1 VTTETTHAAPAGN
14 RRRVLRAVVSVA
26 FYGAIALAAWF
37 LWPTSL
43 GGCTTMT
50 VVSGHSMEPTY
61 YTGDIVLARCGE
73 PSVGDIVVYSPPG
86 IGGDARIIHRIVDGT
101 PDGWTLQGDNND
113 FIDAF
118 TPSDDDVVG
127 IAKIRIPKLAL
138 LGSALTSPFVWCGM
152 IALSL
157 AILMWPRN
165 DDEDAEADPAA
176 DPEATAAADDAQAP
190 AGPGASEPA
199 DDEAPVGAAAPS
211 EVAALPSQRQGELDL
226 GTPPA
231 AVDPDP
237 LPEGARS

>member
-1 VTTETTHAAPAGN
+1 MTVETTHAAPAGN
-14 RRRVLRAVVSVA
+14 RRRVLRAVVSVL
-26 FYGAIALAAWF
+26 FYGSIALAAWF

-101 PDGWTLQGDNND
+101 PAGWTLQGDNND

-127 IAKIRIPKLAL
+127 VAKIRIPKLAL

-165 DDEDAEADPAA
+165 DDEDDPA
-176 DPEATAAADDAQAP
+176 PEAAEPTEQAAD
-190 AGPGASEPA
+190 
-199 DDEAPVGAAAPS
+199 EALAAGAAQS
-211 EVAALPSQRQGELDL
+211 EDVQLPSQRQGGTDL
-226 GTPPA
+226 GAPPA
-231 AVDPDP
+231 ADPDP
-237 LPEGARS
+237 LQEAARS

>member
-1 VTTETTHAAPAGN
+1 M
-14 RRRVLRAVVSVA
+14 LRAGVSVL

-50 VVSGHSMEPTY
+50 VVSGHSMEPTF
-61 YTGDIVLARCGE
+61 YTGDIVLARCGQ
-73 PSVGDIVVYSPPG
+73 PAVGDIVVYSPPG

-118 TPSDDDVVG
+118 TPTDADVVG

-138 LGSALTSPFVWCGM
+138 LGSALTSPYVWCGM

-157 AILMWPRN
+157 ALLMWPRN
-165 DDEDAEADPAA
+165 DDEDAAPVSGGSAEA
-176 DPEATAAADDAQAP
+176 PE
-190 AGPGASEPA
+190 
-199 DDEAPVGAAAPS
+199 DEAPADPVEQPDS
-211 EVAALPSQRQGELDL
+211 LALPSQKQDEPEL
-226 GTPPA
+226 GAT
-231 AVDPDP
+231 DPDA
-237 LPEGARS
+237 LQEAARS

>member
-1 VTTETTHAAPAGN
+1 M
-14 RRRVLRAVVSVA
+14 LRAVVSVV
-26 FYGAIALAAWF
+26 FYGAIALAGWF

-61 YTGDIVLARCGE
+61 FTGDIVLARCGQ

-118 TPSDDDVVG
+118 TPSNGDVLGV
-127 IAKIRIPKLAL
+127 AKVHIPKLAL

-165 DDEDAEADPAA
+165 DDGDEV
-176 DPEATAAADDAQAP
+176 PE
-190 AGPGASEPA
+190 
-199 DDEAPVGAAAPS
+199 
-211 EVAALPSQRQGELDL
+211 
-226 GTPPA
+226 
-231 AVDPDP
+231 
-237 LPEGARS
+237 PEGARPADGQGLDDAARQQDPVVLPSQKQGEPPLDSSPAVTAADSLQEEVRS